1 MMTPN
6 PVQTISRTPVTS
18 ARVAATL
25 RRPVKTRT
33 ARMKLGLVALAL
45 GVWVAA
51 FGQSPVI
58 SSFSQNG
65 ELVCTNLAA
74 GSLATVEWASSVT
87 GPWTNTWAGLDAVVV
102 DSNGTIQVSVPMVYR
117 VRGVSATNNTQDIT
131 LSTVSLNVG
140 EAGSGTFTVRLA
152 FQPSA
157 NVTVSVSSADSA
169 KATATPA
176 TLTFT
181 PANYATPQTVTV
193 GGVND
198 ADVNNESVDV
208 TLSAPGLVSR
218 TVAVTVIDDDI

>member
-1 MMTPN
+1 MTLSAPGL
-6 PVQTISRTPVTS
+6 VSRTVAVT
-18 ARVAATL
+18 
-25 RRPVKTRT
+25 
-33 ARMKLGLVALAL
+33 
-45 GVWVAA
+45 
-51 FGQSPVI
+51 
-58 SSFSQNG
+58 
-65 ELVCTNLAA
+65 
-74 GSLATVEWASSVT
+74 VT
-87 GPWTNTWAGLDAVVV
+87 D
-102 DSNGTIQVSVPMVYR
+102 DD
-117 VRGVSATNNTQDIT
+117 TQDIT
-131 LSTVSLNVG
+131 LSTVNLNVG

-157 NVTVSVSSADSA
+157 NVTVSVSSANSA

-198 ADVNNESVDV
+198 GDVNNESVDV

>member
-1 MMTPN
+1 MMTTK
-6 PVQTISRTPVTS
+6 PVQTISRTLVTS

-25 RRPVKTRT
+25 WRPVKTRT

-102 DSNGTIQVSVPMVYR
+102 DSNGTIQVSVPMFYR

-131 LSTVSLNVG
+131 LSTVNLNVG
-140 EAGSGTFTVRLA
+140 ECFSYRNPIAIL
-152 FQPSA
+152 
-157 NVTVSVSSADSA
+157 
-169 KATATPA
+169 
-176 TLTFT
+176 
-181 PANYATPQTVTV
+181 
-193 GGVND
+193 
-198 ADVNNESVDV
+198 
-208 TLSAPGLVSR
+208 
-218 TVAVTVIDDDI
+218 